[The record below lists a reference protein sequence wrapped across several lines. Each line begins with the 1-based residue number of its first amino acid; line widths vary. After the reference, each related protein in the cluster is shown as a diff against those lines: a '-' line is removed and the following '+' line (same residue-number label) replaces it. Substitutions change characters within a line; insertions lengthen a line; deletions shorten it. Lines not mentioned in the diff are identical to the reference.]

1 MSGKVYVSGPMTG
14 VVDFNRPAFAL
25 AQERLEAE
33 VGLKCKF
40 VAPKDGIQKNEQETR
55 RSARALPQLRR

>member
-33 VGLKCKF
+33 VGLKCNF
-40 VAPKDGIQKNEQETR
+40 VAPKQ
-55 RSARALPQLRR
+55 